1 MDMDEAPVILQN
13 FEEAAHV
20 GALELVGQI
29 DGERDGGDGVLGGA
43 GTVTDDDGIAETLD
57 ADLVD
62 AEVAEVRGGLG
73 VVELSLP

>member
-1 MDMDEAPVILQN
+1 MGFFKKHARAILGGLGVLGLVVVGLALL
-13 FEEAAHV
+13 AASF
-20 GALELVGQI
+20 
-29 DGERDGGDGVLGGA
+29 LGGA